1 MRSKVK
7 VFSTVIFL
15 FIIIIA
21 LSSCGV
27 ASVSTIHEGTAI
39 TQKDLMKTPIGT
51 TQEDILARFGEPS
64 KTTYM
69 TVNNKKEDVWFYC
82 WKRGTRGSVLFGLV
96 GGSSAKA
103 KCATFIFKGDKLV
116 SKGIG
121 RGANAELAP
130 TIRVQKTE
138 VVKHENSSGGLN

>member
-1 MRSKVK
+1 MRSKIK
-7 VFSTVIFL
+7 AFSTGIFL
-15 FIIIIA
+15 FIVAIA

-27 ASVSTIHEGTAI
+27 ASIHSVHEGTAI
-39 TQKDLMKTPIGT
+39 TQKDLDKIPIGT

-64 KTTYM
+64 RTTYM

-82 WKRGTRGSVLFGLV
+82 WKSGASGSVLFGLV

-103 KCATFIFKGDKLV
+103 KCATFVFNGDKLI

-130 TIRVQKTE
+130 TINIKKTE
-138 VVKHENSSGGLN
+138 TIKHENGNGGLN